1 MELNSRIKE
10 LEQETSEKESR
21 LVELK
26 SEISLMRDFIET
38 GEKRERRASELARR
52 IGSLESELETSNS
65 KAEQSVRRLS
75 EFKKQAEEEG
85 KRELSV
91 YEEKIK
97 DLENQIGVISR
108 EDKLQTQNEALE
120 KRLRDEIHASFE
132 KERLRLCNEV
142 EELRSRAEALESEDR
157 QSEAERTLKKMSVEY
172 EEMKRRV
179 QEAEEEL
186 ERERA
191 ASRRRRLSIS
201 NPTLAPTKDESIRH
215 DAKLI
220 ARKASLFVAKR
231 DVAIH
236 ELEMEQQRK
245 TIDREMELK
254 MKNLE
259 DRTEDHI
266 VSLFEQKVGLTP
278 SPLRG
283 GSRNVLT

>member
-1 MELNSRIKE
+1 
-10 LEQETSEKESR
+10 
-21 LVELK
+21 
-26 SEISLMRDFIET
+26 
-38 GEKRERRASELARR
+38 
-52 IGSLESELETSNS
+52 
-65 KAEQSVRRLS
+65 
-75 EFKKQAEEEG
+75 
-85 KRELSV
+85 
-91 YEEKIK
+91 
-97 DLENQIGVISR
+97 
-108 EDKLQTQNEALE
+108 
-120 KRLRDEIHASFE
+120 E
-132 KERLRLCNEV
+132 KERLRLCDEV

-186 ERERA
+186 ERERET

-266 VSLFEQKVGLTP
+266 VSLFEEKVGLTP
-278 SPLRG
+278 SPSSRRESPSSRRESPSSRG
-283 GSRNVLT
+283 ESKHVDVND